1 MFARSV
7 QIISRLDSQSKFQ
20 MFTLLS
26 GRHVG
31 VPPRYTNMHGGSI
44 VGSVNL
50 WRIFRRIFEVFGKR
64 TDSLLYLSPIT
75 SQNWPNYSDISFLV
89 QSALLGWLWGLPA
102 AKELRRY
109 GAMALWHY
117 GPMALRCKL

>member
-1 MFARSV
+1 
-7 QIISRLDSQSKFQ
+7 
-20 MFTLLS
+20 
-26 GRHVG
+26 
-31 VPPRYTNMHGGSI
+31 MHGGSI

-89 QSALLGWLWGLPA
+89 QNALLGWFRGLPA
-102 AKELRRY
+102 AIVLSHLSAKV
-109 GAMALWHY
+109 
-117 GPMALRCKL
+117 